1 MYITLRC
8 QKCDNVEC
16 PIARKYIPYDS
27 LEGCT
32 RQVSQETYGKWQHL
46 MIETLPFLHLR
57 QITAPVY
64 AEIDSLENK
73 VYTSKLGRKIDMDG
87 KALPVSIQLS
97 NPSQQHSIEGE
108 DCQEDALYD
117 ETEAQSFPDILSL

>member
-8 QKCDNVEC
+8 QKCDNIEC

-64 AEIDSLENK
+64 AEIDSLENQ

-97 NPSQQHSIEGE
+97 NPSQQHSKEGE
-108 DCQEDALYD
+108 DCQEDVLYD

>member
-87 KALPVSIQLS
+87 KALPESIQPS
-97 NPSQQHSIEGE
+97 NPFQQRSIEEE

>member
-8 QKCDNVEC
+8 QKCDNIEC

-64 AEIDSLENK
+64 AEISLLENQ

-87 KALPVSIQLS
+87 KALPESIQ
-97 NPSQQHSIEGE
+97 PSSLPQQRNAEEE
-108 DCQEDALYD
+108 DCQEDTPYD

>member
-64 AEIDSLENK
+64 AEIDSLENR

-87 KALPVSIQLS
+87 KALPESIQLS
-97 NPSQQHSIEGE
+97 NPSQQRSIEGE
-108 DCQEDALYD
+108 DCQEDAHYD